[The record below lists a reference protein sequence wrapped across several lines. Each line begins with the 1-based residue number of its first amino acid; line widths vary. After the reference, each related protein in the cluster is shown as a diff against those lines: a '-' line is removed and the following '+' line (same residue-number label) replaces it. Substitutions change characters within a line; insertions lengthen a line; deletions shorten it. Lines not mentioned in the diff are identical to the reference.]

1 MGRPVIMVEWHL
13 GTMGFGYKDWE
24 GVFYP
29 EGLAPRD
36 YLAHYSTVFDAVE
49 LDSTFYGTPRPE
61 YVERW
66 AAITPP
72 HFSFCAKAPR
82 LVTHDLRLV
91 EAQEPMMEF
100 LDTMRL
106 LGDKLGVILI
116 QLAPDYSFTMVHKL
130 AVFLRQLPKDIRYA
144 VEFRHPSWH
153 TTATGQLLQNQDVAW
168 ASTDYIHLPQ
178 RVFVTTDFVYIRW
191 IGEHGRYGTKD
202 HERVDM
208 TPRLEEWWA
217 DIQNRRQGVQAVY
230 GFFNNDY
237 AGHSPA
243 TCNRFKAIAGLPVVD
258 SRPPQQGR
266 LL

>member
-1 MGRPVIMVEWHL
+1 MIDWHL
-13 GTMGFGYKDWE
+13 GTMGFSFKDWE

-36 YLAHYSTVFDAVE
+36 YLFHYSTVFDAVE
-49 LDSTFYGTPRPE
+49 LDGTFYGTPRPE

-66 AAITPP
+66 AAITPAG
-72 HFSFCAKAPR
+72 FSFCAKAPR

-91 EAQEPMMEF
+91 EAMEPMTEF

-106 LGDKLGVILI
+106 LGDKLGIVLL
-116 QLAPDYSFTMVHKL
+116 QLPPDYTFTMVHKL

-153 TTATGQLLQNQDVAW
+153 AAATGQLLQNYGVAW

-178 RVFVTTDFVYIRW
+178 RVYVTADFIYIRW
-191 IGEHGRYGTKD
+191 IGEHGRYESKD
-202 HERVDM
+202 YERVDM
-208 TPRLEEWWA
+208 TSRLEQWLA
-217 DIQNRRQGVQAVY
+217 DIQSRSRGLQAVY

-237 AGHSPA
+237 AGHAPA
-243 TCNRFKAIAGLPVVD
+243 TCNRFKAIAGLPVTD

-266 LL
+266 LF

>member
-1 MGRPVIMVEWHL
+1 MAEWHL
-13 GTMGFGYKDWE
+13 GTMGFSYKDWE

-29 EGLAPRD
+29 AGLPARE
-36 YLAHYSTVFDAVE
+36 YLAYYSTIFDAVE

-66 AAITPP
+66 ATITPS
-72 HFSFCAKAPR
+72 HFTFCAKTPS

-91 EAQEPMMEF
+91 EAIEPMTDF

-116 QLAPDYSFTMVHKL
+116 QLPPDYTFTMIHKL
-130 AVFLRQLPKDIRYA
+130 AVFLRQLPEDIQFA

-153 TTATGQLLQNQDVAW
+153 ATATGQLLQNQGVGW
-168 ASTDYIHLPQ
+168 VSTEYIHLPQ
-178 RVFVTTDFVYIRW
+178 RVYVTTDFIYIRW
-191 IGEHGRYGTKD
+191 IGEHGRFETKD

-208 TPRLEEWWA
+208 TPQLEKWWA
-217 DIQNRRQGVQAVY
+217 DIQSRQGDLRAVY

-237 AGHSPA
+237 AGHGPA
-243 TCNRFKAIAGLPVVD
+243 TCNRFKEIAGLPVT
-258 SRPPQQGR
+258 SGRPPQQGR